1 MNYISNIEMFTV
13 FIVRSKG
20 IIQDYVRRLG
30 KDNFLFKKHLFKFP

>member
-20 IIQDYVRRLG
+20 IIQVYLSCISMLVELLWP
-30 KDNFLFKKHLFKFP
+30 FL

>member
-20 IIQDYVRRLG
+20 IIQDYTLLKSAKMFAPVP
-30 KDNFLFKKHLFKFP
+30 FF